1 MTDSH
6 DPQMC
11 KIFYWCLAA
20 QLDTRQTEIIMWRYG
35 SKKNLKQVG
44 NMMRPKVTN
53 EAIRQH
59 EAKALIKLKRYIKNS
74 DFI

>member
-1 MTDSH
+1 MSDSH

-20 QLDTRQTEIIMWRYG
+20 QLDTRQIEIIMWRYG
-35 SKKNLKQVG
+35 CKKTLKQIG
-44 NMMRPKVTN
+44 NMVHPKVTR
-53 EAIRQH
+53 EAIRQD
-59 EAKALIKLKRYIKNS
+59 EAKALKRLRKYIKTS